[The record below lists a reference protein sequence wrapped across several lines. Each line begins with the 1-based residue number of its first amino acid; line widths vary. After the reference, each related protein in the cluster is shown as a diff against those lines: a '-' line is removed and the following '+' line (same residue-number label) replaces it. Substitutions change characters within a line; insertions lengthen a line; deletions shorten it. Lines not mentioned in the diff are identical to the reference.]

1 MLRPNM
7 LRPLVN
13 TGKTVVK
20 NVRNFSS
27 AEQGSSTITVQK
39 AVPTKDGGSVLE
51 KTRIVRSWN
60 RMGRGKKIFIGCYL
74 GVAGGRFMMETYDDG
89 KKELIKH
96 RDLLNNPPKY
106 SSGLLHQNEW
116 EAVKYGCS
124 NNMGDNFFES
134 LVFPWTIASNLMPGV
149 VLWFN
154 PEVKKTD
161 SDKIDKPV
169 NESPPTDSTGSADS
183 ADNHDEND

>member
-1 MLRPNM
+1 MLRSNMLRPNM

-13 TGKTVVK
+13 TGKTIT
-20 NVRNFSS
+20 RNFSS

-51 KTRIVRSWN
+51 KTRIVRNWN

-106 SSGLLHQNEW
+106 SSGLRHLNEW

-124 NNMGDNFFES
+124 NNMWDNFFES
-134 LVFPWTIASNLMPGV
+134 LVFPWTIASNLIPGV

-154 PEVKKTD
+154 PEVKKKESKEEPKEET
-161 SDKIDKPV
+161 INPT
-169 NESPPTDSTGSADS
+169 NESKETD
-183 ADNHDEND
+183 